1 MCGGPHFDVPELRI
15 LMDAVQAS
23 SFITPSKTE
32 VLLDK
37 IADLGGSHRAE
48 LLRSNIVIYVIK
60 ICEILDCNVSDVMT
74 VDKISE

>member
-37 IADLGGSHRAE
+37 IADLGGSHGAE